1 MFTGRDLPEFEGVE
15 QTEEPAGVVVRV
27 LGPLARLSKSMK
39 LFKEE
44 HAEKSALRRGVA
56 VTGFIEDISNS
67 WTGVIFVE
75 ADGTLPEEQS
85 FNTVS

>member
-15 QTEEPAGVVVRV
+15 QTKEPAGVVVTV
-27 LGPLARLSKSMK
+27 LGPLAGLSKSMK

-56 VTGFIEDISNS
+56 VTDFIEDISNS
-67 WTGVIFVE
+67 WIGVIFV
-75 ADGTLPEEQS
+75 GQM
-85 FNTVS
+85 